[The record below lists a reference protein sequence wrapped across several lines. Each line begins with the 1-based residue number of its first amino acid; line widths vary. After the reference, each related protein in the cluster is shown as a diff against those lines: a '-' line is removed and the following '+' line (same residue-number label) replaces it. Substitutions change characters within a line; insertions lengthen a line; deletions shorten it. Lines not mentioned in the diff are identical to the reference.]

1 VPKIKSIL
9 VSQPQP
15 EGTKSPY
22 FDIAEKH
29 DLKVVFRPFIK
40 VEGYSINEFSKQK
53 INIPDYS
60 AIVFVARTGGDHFF
74 RLAKEGKMKIVPEMK
89 YFCLTE
95 SFAYYIQKYIK
106 FRKRKIFSA
115 TTGRIA
121 DLFAMLEKNSSEK
134 FLIVLPENG
143 NEELEKLLSKSKL
156 NYTKAYMYRT
166 VSNDF
171 GKNEKFDYDMVIFFS
186 PFGVQSF
193 INSFPNFEQGPDKYF
208 GCLGTA
214 AAQSLKEAGFRV
226 DIEVPNP
233 QFSSITLAIEDF
245 VHRNHKGGKK

>member
-1 VPKIKSIL
+1 MPKIKSIL

-60 AIVFVARTGGDHFF
+60 AIVFVARTGVDHFF

-171 GKNEKFDYDMVIFFS
+171 GKKSLTTIWLSFFRRS
-186 PFGVQSF
+186 GCSRLSIAFLTLSRVPISISDVWELPPHNRSKRPVSES
-193 INSFPNFEQGPDKYF
+193 ISRYPTRNF
-208 GCLGTA
+208 
-214 AAQSLKEAGFRV
+214 R
-226 DIEVPNP
+226 
-233 QFSSITLAIEDF
+233 
-245 VHRNHKGGKK
+245 R

>member
-1 VPKIKSIL
+1 MPKIKSIL

-60 AIVFVARTGGDHFF
+60 AIVFVARTGVDHFF

-106 FRKRKIFSA
+106 CRNRKIFSA
-115 TTGRIA
+115 STGRIA
-121 DLFAMLEKNSSEK
+121 DLFSMLEKNSSE
-134 FLIVLPENG
+134 
-143 NEELEKLLSKSKL
+143 
-156 NYTKAYMYRT
+156 
-166 VSNDF
+166 
-171 GKNEKFDYDMVIFFS
+171 
-186 PFGVQSF
+186 
-193 INSFPNFEQGPDKYF
+193 
-208 GCLGTA
+208 
-214 AAQSLKEAGFRV
+214 
-226 DIEVPNP
+226 
-233 QFSSITLAIEDF
+233 
-245 VHRNHKGGKK
+245 

>member
-1 VPKIKSIL
+1 MPKIKSIL

-60 AIVFVARTGGDHFF
+60 AIVFVARTGVDHFF

-95 SFAYYIQKYIK
+95 SFAYYIQKYIN
-106 FRKRKIFSA
+106 FSKREI
-115 TTGRIA
+115 
-121 DLFAMLEKNSSEK
+121 L
-134 FLIVLPENG
+134 
-143 NEELEKLLSKSKL
+143 
-156 NYTKAYMYRT
+156 
-166 VSNDF
+166 
-171 GKNEKFDYDMVIFFS
+171 
-186 PFGVQSF
+186 
-193 INSFPNFEQGPDKYF
+193 
-208 GCLGTA
+208 
-214 AAQSLKEAGFRV
+214 
-226 DIEVPNP
+226 
-233 QFSSITLAIEDF
+233 
-245 VHRNHKGGKK
+245 